1 MAKKKVLI
9 VGGSRGI
16 GYALAWHFKKIRKDD
31 VCIVARTAEEVEL
44 AGKTLRAKW
53 FQGDIREADIC
64 EKSRELLGGLDI
76 VISTAGVF
84 EMTDVPG
91 VSGTISPLDFLNI
104 NVLGPFRICKSAA
117 KILAHGGSIV
127 LFSGGGVGGPDVGK
141 DCSALYAASKAA
153 VVQLTECLAREHPEL
168 RINAVAPGRVATK
181 MRDGIG
187 STPAG
192 TIHCVDWLCSDEAK
206 NVTGRLVSV
215 TRDGG
220 VWTSRELGE
229 DWGKLRRLMP

>member
-1 MAKKKVLI
+1 MAKRKVLI

-31 VCIVARTAEEVEL
+31 VCVVARTAEEVEL

-84 EMTDVPG
+84 TAPEV
-91 VSGTISPLDFLNI
+91 TIIDI
-104 NVLGPFRICKSAA
+104 NVLGPFRVCESAA
-117 KILAHGGSIV
+117 KILSPGGSVIF
-127 LFSGGGVGGPDVGK
+127 FSGGGVGGPDVGK
-141 DCSALYAASKAA
+141 DCSAIYAASKAA
-153 VVQLTECLAREHPEL
+153 LVQLTECLAREHPEL

-192 TIHCVDWLCSDEAK
+192 TVRCVDWLCSDEAK

>member
-1 MAKKKVLI
+1 MAKRKVLI

-53 FQGDIREADIC
+53 FQGDIRDADVC

-84 EMTDVPG
+84 AEDTG
-91 VSGTISPLDFLNI
+91 VFTEDTANNLLEI
-104 NVLGPFRICKSAA
+104 NVLGPFWICESAA
-117 KILAHGGSIV
+117 KMLAHGGSVI

-141 DCSALYAASKAA
+141 DCSAIYAASKAA
-153 VVQLTECLAREHPEL
+153 LVQLTECLAREHPEL

-192 TIHCVDWLCSDEAK
+192 TVHCVDWLCSDEAK